1 MILSDID
8 IAEEIYS
15 GRLGIDPY
23 TGGQQLQPASVEVH
37 LDFDWRLGDC
47 REELTLEPEQF
58 LLAHTVE
65 KVRIPPHLVGHLH
78 GKSSLGRL
86 GLLVHST
93 AGLIDPGFE
102 GQITL
107 ELKNLNPLPL
117 HLGTYGTG
125 SYGNVGVYPMSIPP
139 RTITLQRGQA
149 IGQLVFHVLSSPSQ
163 RPYGHPDLGSHYMG
177 QLGTTPSHLAT

>member
-23 TGGQQLQPASVEVH
+23 TGGEQLQPASVEVH
-37 LDFDWRLGDC
+37 LAFDPHLATGSGD
-47 REELTLEPEQF
+47 LVLEPEEF

-65 KVRIPPHLVGHLH
+65 KVRIPRHLVAQLT
-78 GKSSLGRL
+78 GKSSLARL
-86 GLLVHST
+86 GLAIHAT
-93 AGLIDPGFE
+93 AGYVDPGFE

-107 ELKNLNPLPL
+107 ELKNFNPWPQPL
-117 HLGTYGTG
+117 AIGAAGWPSVNRIAEG
-125 SYGNVGVYPMSIPP
+125 SIA
-139 RTITLQRGQA
+139 LQRGQP
-149 IGQLVFHVLSSPSQ
+149 IGQLVFHVLTSPSQ
-163 RPYGHPDLGSHYMG
+163 RPYGSDGLGSHYQG